1 MYDVLEVLFFR
12 TGEYRDDAGRPQ
24 EPLVALQHA
33 LGDEFEVEPL
43 EVVSEDPLIDHARQ
57 VVRII
62 ASTEEFEEM
71 DEFEAHVRELAD
83 EDRFPWKRIGAV
95 PVGETEVDLG

>member
-12 TGEYRDDAGRPQ
+12 TGEYRDNAGRPQ
-24 EPLVALQHA
+24 EPLTALQHA
-33 LGDEFEVEPL
+33 LGDEYEVEAL
-43 EVVSEDPLIDHARQ
+43 EVVSEDPLVDHGRQ

-62 ASTEEFEEM
+62 AATEEFEAI
-71 DEFEAHVRELAD
+71 DEFEARVRELAD

-95 PVGETEVDLG
+95 PVGETETELG